1 MEPTDALPWLIWVER
16 KQTGEKKRKNE
27 RKSETKDQTEDKS
40 SAIIA
45 NNQLE

>member
-1 MEPTDALPWLIWVER
+1 MTDLSR
-16 KQTGEKKRKNE
+16 KKTNWKKRKNE

>member
-16 KQTGEKKRKNE
+16 KQTEKKRKNE

>member
-16 KQTGEKKRKNE
+16 KQTKKKRKNE

>member
-16 KQTGEKKRKNE
+16 KQRKNE

-40 SAIIA
+40 SAITA